1 MTQDKIIHRLTSNML
16 YIYKQG
22 DLGLLERETFS
33 KMFDFFQPFAISI
46 KLNVRVPF
54 LGSFMIIEFF

>member
-1 MTQDKIIHRLTSNML
+1 MTQDKIIHRLTCYI